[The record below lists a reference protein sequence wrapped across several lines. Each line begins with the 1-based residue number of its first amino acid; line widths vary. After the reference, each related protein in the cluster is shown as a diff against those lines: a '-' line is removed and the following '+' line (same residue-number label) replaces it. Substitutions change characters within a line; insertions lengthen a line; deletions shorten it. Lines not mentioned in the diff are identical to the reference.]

1 MKANTEI
8 VDRMPDNADKF
19 QDPFFKRFELR
30 HAPQPLQLTER
41 VTKNYQFPTFY
52 SDVTCAIGIFMC
64 DYQKAKA
71 ILPHPGLKPVRM
83 TKGRSLVVFSCYE
96 YKNVMNVLPYN
107 EISMMIPVLNQPK
120 LDLPVLP
127 MVAAGLFSSL
137 GYYVFSMPVTS
148 KENQLRGNKIWGL
161 PKVTEDIDVTEN
173 AGDCLTVAHDSGGAS
188 YFELRV
194 PMAGAA
200 TKFDV
205 STNLYS
211 KLETRFLT
219 SRTNFTASFN
229 VNKHLGV
236 LFSKGAKPDR
246 QYLKIGKSPRSSVLR
261 GLDIEEHPFQFRYA
275 RHMNAAFDLPY
286 KVV

>member
-19 QDPFFKRFELR
+19 LDPFFKRFELR
-30 HAPQPLQLTER
+30 HAPQPLQLNER
-41 VTKNYQFPTFY
+41 VTKNYRFPTLY

-64 DYQKAKA
+64 DYQQAKA
-71 ILPHPGLKPVRM
+71 ILPHPGLRPVRM

-107 EISMMIPVLNQPK
+107 EISMMIPVLNEPK
-120 LDLPVLP
+120 LDLPILP
-127 MVAAGLFSSL
+127 MVAAGFFPSM

-161 PKVTEDIDVTEN
+161 PKVTEDIDVTEDR
-173 AGDCLTVAHDSGGAS
+173 GDCVTVAHDSDGAA

-194 PMAGAA
+194 PMAGAPS
-200 TKFDV
+200 KFDV

-211 KLETRFLT
+211 KLENRFLT

-229 VNKHLGV
+229 VNKHMGV
-236 LFSKGAKPDR
+236 LFKKGAKPDR
-246 QYLKIGKSPRSSVLR
+246 PYLKLGNSPRSTLLR
-261 GLDIEEHPFQFRYA
+261 GLEIEEQPFQFRYA
-275 RHMNAAFDLPY
+275 KHMNAAFDLPY